1 MHALDSASPDSL
13 GASPSLL
20 DWPSAAYGVNASR
33 DSAAW
38 AEDGGV
44 GRPTA
49 GVLTAVTGPLDAAA
63 AHAVRPAQQQISRPM
78 AKAHF
83 SIAHHRAFH
92 ACRNAASGL
101 VRAAR
106 SAGYAPARK
115 PTTLP
120 ISGAGRV

>member
-1 MHALDSASPDSL
+1 M
-13 GASPSLL
+13 
-20 DWPSAAYGVNASR
+20 R

-38 AEDGGV
+38 AEDGGA

-63 AHAVRPAQQQISRPM
+63 VHADRPVQEQIRR
-78 AKAHF
+78 KRVY
-83 SIAHHRAFH
+83 RARIFISSERTVVH
-92 ACRNAASGL
+92 ACRSAARGL